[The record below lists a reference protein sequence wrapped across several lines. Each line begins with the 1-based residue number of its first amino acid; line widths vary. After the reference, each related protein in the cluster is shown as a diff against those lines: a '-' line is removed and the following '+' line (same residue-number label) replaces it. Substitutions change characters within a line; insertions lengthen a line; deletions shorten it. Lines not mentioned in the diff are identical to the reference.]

1 MAITSET
8 PLETGTTEAAR
19 GPALS
24 EYVSASVKK
33 VQSGESGLLPVL
45 LGLVGLMIFFQ
56 IKSSAFLS
64 AGNLTN
70 LLTQGT
76 TFILLGMA
84 EIWVLL
90 LGDIDLSTGYVAA
103 IGATVT
109 AITIGSPYNFP
120 WWLAMLLGVLCTTAI
135 SALSGAIIIKF
146 RLPAFIVT
154 LAGLLGW
161 EGVLIYL
168 VDGHGE
174 GGSISITS
182 KPFYDLVN
190 ANLSPLVGW
199 IFVAVVVVVFGAF
212 IVLQD
217 RRRRNNGLTAPPA
230 IVSWAKAVVVAA
242 AGVILVL
249 VCNTNRS
256 HFAAI
261 RGIPYAIPIVGFV
274 LVAWSFLLARTRF
287 GRYVYAMGANREAA
301 RRAGIS
307 LGWNRFFVFMLSG
320 FTAGIAGLIYASR
333 LGGVSDNI
341 DGGTL
346 VLYAV
351 AAAVIGGTSLFGG
364 RGKMVHA
371 LVGGLVI
378 ATIYNGMG
386 LIGLSAS
393 AQYMVTALVLLV
405 AVVVDALARRGSAA
419 T

>member
-1 MAITSET
+1 MAITTET
-8 PLETGTTEAAR
+8 PVETGTIEAAE
-19 GPALS
+19 GTTLG
-24 EYVSASVKK
+24 EFVSAFVKK

-45 LGLVGLMIFFQ
+45 LGLLALMIFFQ

-109 AITIGSPYNFP
+109 AITISSVP
-120 WWLAMLLGVLCTTAI
+120 WWLAMLLGVLTTTAI
-135 SALSGAIIIKF
+135 AALSGAIIIKF

-168 VDGHGE
+168 VDGHGV
-174 GGSISITS
+174 GGSISVTNR
-182 KPFYDLVN
+182 PFYDLVN

-199 IFVAVVVVVFGAF
+199 IFVVVVVVVFDVF

-217 RRRRNNGLTAPPA
+217 RRRRINGLTAPPV
-230 IVSWAKAVVVAA
+230 IVTWAKAVVVAA

-256 HFAAI
+256 HFATI
-261 RGIPYAIPIVGFV
+261 KGIPYAVPIVGVV
-274 LVAWSFLLARTRF
+274 LVAWSFVLARTRF

-307 LGWNRFFVFMLSG
+307 LGWNRFFVYLLSG
-320 FTAGIAGLIYASR
+320 LTAGIAGLIYASR
-333 LGGVSDNI
+333 LGGVSDDI

>member
-1 MAITSET
+1 MAIPTGT
-8 PLETGTTEAAR
+8 PLETGTLEATK
-19 GPALS
+19 GTPLS
-24 EYVSASVKK
+24 DYVSASVKR
-33 VQSGESGLLPVL
+33 VRSGESGLLPVL
-45 LGLVGLMIFFQ
+45 LGLLGLMIFFQ

-109 AITIGSPYNFP
+109 AITLGSPYDFP
-120 WWLAMLLGVLCTTAI
+120 WWFAMLAGVACTTAMG
-135 SALSGAIIIKF
+135 ALSGAIIIKF

-168 VDGHGE
+168 VDSHGT
-174 GGSISITS
+174 GGSISITN

-190 ANLSPLVGW
+190 ANLSPIVGW
-199 IFVAVVVVVFGAF
+199 IFVVVVVVIFSAF
-212 IVLQD
+212 IILQD
-217 RRRRNNGLTAPPA
+217 RRRRINGLTAPPT
-230 IVSWAKAVVVAA
+230 VVTWVKAAVIAA

-256 HFAAI
+256 HFATI
-261 RGIPYAIPIVGFV
+261 RGIPYAVPIVGFV
-274 LVAWSFLLARTRF
+274 LVLWSFILARTRF

-405 AVVVDALARRGSAA
+405 AVVVDALARRGSSA

>member
-1 MAITSET
+1 MAITSEK
-8 PLETGTTEAAR
+8 PVETGTLEAVQDTT
-19 GPALS
+19 LS
-24 EYVSASVKK
+24 EFVSAFVKK
-33 VQSGESGLLPVL
+33 VRSGESGLLPVL
-45 LGLVGLMIFFQ
+45 LGLLALSIFFQ

-109 AITIGSPYNFP
+109 AITIASVP
-120 WWLAMLLGVLCTTAI
+120 WWLAMLLGVLTTTAI
-135 SALSGAIIIKF
+135 AALSGAIIIKF

-168 VDGHGE
+168 VDGHGV
-174 GGSISITS
+174 GGSISVTN

-199 IFVAVVVVVFGAF
+199 IFVVVVVVVFDAF

-217 RRRRNNGLTAPPA
+217 RRRRNNGLTAPPV
-230 IVSWAKAVVVAA
+230 IVTWAKAVVVAA

-256 HFAAI
+256 HFATI
-261 RGIPYAIPIVGFV
+261 KGIPYAVPIVGVV
-274 LVAWSFLLARTRF
+274 LVMWSFVLARTRF

-307 LGWNRFFVFMLSG
+307 LGWNRFFVYLLSG

-333 LGGVSDNI
+333 LGGVSDDI

-405 AVVVDALARRGSAA
+405 AVLVDALARRGSAV

>member
-1 MAITSET
+1 MALKNAISSLSGVDDE
-8 PLETGTTEAAR
+8 
-19 GPALS
+19 PAIGGLV
-24 EYVSASVKK
+24 EYVTSSVKR
-33 VQSGESGLLPVL
+33 VRNGESGLLPVL
-45 LGLVGLMIFFQ
+45 LGLVGLIIFFQ
-56 IKSSAFLS
+56 LKSSAFLS
-64 AGNLTN
+64 SGNLTN
-70 LLTQGT
+70 LLTQGS

-84 EIWVLL
+84 EVWVLL
-90 LGDIDLSTGYVAA
+90 LGDIDLSIGYVAG

-109 AITIGSPYNFP
+109 AILVIGPYDFP
-120 WWLAMLLGVLCTTAI
+120 WWVAMLLGVLCSTAI
-135 SALSGAIIIKF
+135 GALHGAIIIKF
-146 RLPAFIVT
+146 KLPAFIVT

-174 GGSISITS
+174 GGTIGITN
-182 KPFYDLVN
+182 KQFYDLVN
-190 ANLSPLVGW
+190 ANLSPMVGW
-199 IFVAVVVVVFGAF
+199 ILTIVVIVIFGAF
-212 IVLQD
+212 IILRD
-217 RRRRNNGLTAPPA
+217 RRRRINRLTTPPLVVTFLKVA
-230 IVSWAKAVVVAA
+230 IIAA
-242 AGVILVL
+242 AGVTLVM

-256 HFAAI
+256 HFAVI
-261 RGIPYAIPIVGFV
+261 RGIPYAVPIVGFFLV
-274 LVAWSFLLARTRF
+274 LWSFILSRTRF
-287 GRYVYAMGANREAA
+287 GRYVYAMGGNREAA
-301 RRAGIS
+301 RRAGVS
-307 LGWNRFFVFMLSG
+307 LGWNRLFVFMLAG
-320 FTAGIAGLIYASR
+320 FTAGVAGLIYASR

-405 AVVVDALARRGSAA
+405 AVVIDSVARRGAIA
-419 T
+419 N

>member
-1 MAITSET
+1 MAITTET
-8 PLETGTTEAAR
+8 PVETGPIEAVE
-19 GPALS
+19 GVTLG
-24 EYVSASVKK
+24 EFVSAFGKK
-33 VQSGESGLLPVL
+33 VRSGESGLLPVL
-45 LGLVGLMIFFQ
+45 LGLLALMIFFQ

-109 AITIGSPYNFP
+109 AITISSVP
-120 WWLAMLLGVLCTTAI
+120 WWVAMLLGVLTTTAI
-135 SALSGAIIIKF
+135 AALSGAIIIKF

-168 VDGHGE
+168 VDGHGV
-174 GGSISITS
+174 GGSISVTN

-199 IFVAVVVVVFGAF
+199 IFVVVVVVVFDAF

-217 RRRRNNGLTAPPA
+217 RRRRNNGLTAPPV
-230 IVSWAKAVVVAA
+230 IITWAKAAVVAA

-256 HFAAI
+256 HFATI
-261 RGIPYAIPIVGFV
+261 KGIPYAVPIVGFV
-274 LVAWSFLLARTRF
+274 LVMWSFVLARTRF

-307 LGWNRFFVFMLSG
+307 LGWNRFFVYVLSG
-320 FTAGIAGLIYASR
+320 VTAGIAGLIYASR
-333 LGGVSDNI
+333 LGGVSDDI

-405 AVVVDALARRGSAA
+405 AVVVDALARRGSAV

>member
-1 MAITSET
+1 MALTRQA
-8 PLETGTTEAAR
+8 PVETGALEGVQETT
-19 GPALS
+19 LS
-24 EYVSASVKK
+24 EFVSSFVKK
-33 VQSGESGLLPVL
+33 VRSGESGLLPVL
-45 LGLVGLMIFFQ
+45 LGLVALMIFFQ
-56 IKSSAFLS
+56 TKSSAFLS

-109 AITIGSPYNFP
+109 AITISSVP
-120 WWLAMLLGVLCTTAI
+120 WWFAMLLGVLTTTAI
-135 SALSGAIIIKF
+135 AALSGAIIIKF
-146 RLPAFIVT
+146 RLPSFIVT

-168 VDGHGE
+168 VDGHGV
-174 GGSISITS
+174 GGSISVTN

-199 IFVAVVVVVFGAF
+199 IFVVVVVVVFDAF

-217 RRRRNNGLTAPPA
+217 RRRRNNGLTAPPV
-230 IVSWAKAVVVAA
+230 IVSWAKAALVAV

-256 HFAAI
+256 HFATI
-261 RGIPYAIPIVGFV
+261 KGIPYAVPIVGVV
-274 LVAWSFLLARTRF
+274 LVAWSFVLARTRF

-307 LGWNRFFVFMLSG
+307 LGWNRFFVYVLSG
-320 FTAGIAGLIYASR
+320 VTAGIAGLIYASR
-333 LGGVSDNI
+333 LGGVSDDI

-393 AQYMVTALVLLV
+393 AQYMVTALVLLI
-405 AVVVDALARRGSAA
+405 AVLVDALARRGSPV

>member
-1 MAITSET
+1 MAITTET
-8 PLETGTTEAAR
+8 PVETGTIEAAE
-19 GPALS
+19 GTTLG
-24 EYVSASVKK
+24 EFVSAFVKK

-45 LGLVGLMIFFQ
+45 LGLLALMIFFQ

-109 AITIGSPYNFP
+109 AITISSVP
-120 WWLAMLLGVLCTTAI
+120 WWLAMLLGVLTTTAI
-135 SALSGAIIIKF
+135 AALSGAIIIKF

-168 VDGHGE
+168 VDGHGV
-174 GGSISITS
+174 GGSISVTNR
-182 KPFYDLVN
+182 PFYDLVN

-199 IFVAVVVVVFGAF
+199 IFVVVVVVVFDVF

-217 RRRRNNGLTAPPA
+217 RRRRINGLTAPPV
-230 IVSWAKAVVVAA
+230 IVTWAKAVVVAA

-256 HFAAI
+256 HFATI
-261 RGIPYAIPIVGFV
+261 KGIPYAVPIVGVV
-274 LVAWSFLLARTRF
+274 LVAWSFVLARTRF

-307 LGWNRFFVFMLSG
+307 LGWNRFFVYLLSG
-320 FTAGIAGLIYASR
+320 LTAGIAGLIYASR
-333 LGGVSDNI
+333 LGGVSDDI

-393 AQYMVTALVLLV
+393 AQYMVTAHVLLV

>member
-1 MAITSET
+1 MAIPSGT
-8 PLETGTTEAAR
+8 PLETGTLEAAK
-19 GPALS
+19 GTPLS
-24 EYVSASVKK
+24 DYVSASVKR
-33 VQSGESGLLPVL
+33 VRSGESGLLPVL

-109 AITIGSPYNFP
+109 ALTLGSPYNFP
-120 WWLAMLLGVLCTTAI
+120 WWLAMVAGVAATTAMG
-135 SALSGAIIIKF
+135 ALSGAIIIKF

-168 VDGHGE
+168 VDSHGT

-190 ANLSPLVGW
+190 ANLSPVVGW
-199 IFVAVVVVVFGAF
+199 ILMAVVVVIFSAL
-212 IVLQD
+212 IILQD
-217 RRRRNNGLTAPPA
+217 RRRRNNGLTAPPT
-230 IVSWAKAVVVAA
+230 IVTWAKAVVIAA
-242 AGVILVL
+242 AGVVLVL

-256 HFAAI
+256 HFATI
-261 RGIPYAIPIVGFV
+261 RGIPYAVPIVGFV
-274 LVAWSFLLARTRF
+274 LVLWSFVLARTRF

-405 AVVVDALARRGSAA
+405 AVVVDALARRGSPAN
-419 T
+419 

>member
-1 MAITSET
+1 MAITTET
-8 PLETGTTEAAR
+8 PVETGPIEATE
-19 GPALS
+19 GVTLG
-24 EYVSASVKK
+24 EFVSAFGKK
-33 VQSGESGLLPVL
+33 VRSGESGLLPVL
-45 LGLVGLMIFFQ
+45 LGLLALMIFFQ

-109 AITIGSPYNFP
+109 AITISSVP
-120 WWLAMLLGVLCTTAI
+120 WWLAMLLGVLTTTAI
-135 SALSGAIIIKF
+135 AALSGAIIIKF

-168 VDGHGE
+168 VDGHGV
-174 GGSISITS
+174 GGSISVTN

-199 IFVAVVVVVFGAF
+199 IFVVAVVVVFDAF

-217 RRRRNNGLTAPPA
+217 RRRRNNGLTAPPV
-230 IVSWAKAVVVAA
+230 IITWAKAAVVAA

-256 HFAAI
+256 HFATI
-261 RGIPYAIPIVGFV
+261 KGIPYAVPIVGFV
-274 LVAWSFLLARTRF
+274 LVMWSFVLARTRF

-307 LGWNRFFVFMLSG
+307 LGWNRFFVYVLSG
-320 FTAGIAGLIYASR
+320 VTAGIAGLIYASR
-333 LGGVSDNI
+333 LGGVSDDI

>member
-1 MAITSET
+1 MAITTET
-8 PLETGTTEAAR
+8 PVETGTIEAAE
-19 GPALS
+19 GTTLG
-24 EYVSASVKK
+24 EFVSAFVKK
-33 VQSGESGLLPVL
+33 VRSGESGLLPVL
-45 LGLVGLMIFFQ
+45 LGLLALMIFFQ

-109 AITIGSPYNFP
+109 AITIDSVP
-120 WWLAMLLGVLCTTAI
+120 WWLAMLLGVLTTTAI
-135 SALSGAIIIKF
+135 AALSGAIIIKF

-168 VDGHGE
+168 VDGHGV
-174 GGSISITS
+174 GGSISVTNR
-182 KPFYDLVN
+182 PFYDLVN

-199 IFVAVVVVVFGAF
+199 IFVVVVVVVFDAF

-217 RRRRNNGLTAPPA
+217 RRRRINGLTAPPV
-230 IVSWAKAVVVAA
+230 IVTWAKAVVVAA

-256 HFAAI
+256 HFATI
-261 RGIPYAIPIVGFV
+261 KGIPYAVPIVGVV
-274 LVAWSFLLARTRF
+274 LVAWSFVLSRTRF

-307 LGWNRFFVFMLSG
+307 LGWNRFFVYLLSG
-320 FTAGIAGLIYASR
+320 LTAGIAGLIYASR
-333 LGGVSDNI
+333 LGGVSDDI

-405 AVVVDALARRGSAA
+405 AVVVDALARRGSAV

>member
-1 MAITSET
+1 MAIVSGT
-8 PLETGTTEAAR
+8 PVETGPIEATQETT
-19 GPALS
+19 LS
-24 EYVSASVKK
+24 EFVSAFVKK
-33 VQSGESGLLPVL
+33 VRSGESGLLPVL
-45 LGLVGLMIFFQ
+45 LGLVALMIFFQ
-56 IKSSAFLS
+56 TKSSAFLS

-109 AITIGSPYNFP
+109 AIAIGSLP
-120 WWLAMLLGVLCTTAI
+120 WWIAMLLGILTATGI
-135 SALSGAIIIKF
+135 TALSGIIIIKF

-161 EGVLIYL
+161 EGVLIWL
-168 VDGHGE
+168 VDGHGV
-174 GGSISITS
+174 GGSISVTN

-199 IFVAVVVVVFGAF
+199 IFVIAVVVIFDAF
-212 IVLQD
+212 ILLQD
-217 RRRRNNGLTAPPA
+217 RRRRNNGLTAPPV
-230 IVSWAKAVVVAA
+230 IISWAKAAIVAA

-256 HFAAI
+256 HFATI
-261 RGIPYAIPIVGFV
+261 KGIPYAVPIVGAV
-274 LVAWSFLLARTRF
+274 LVAWSFVLARTRF

-307 LGWNRFFVFMLSG
+307 LGWNRFFVYVLSG
-320 FTAGIAGLIYASR
+320 VTSGVAGLIYASR
-333 LGGVSDNI
+333 LGGVSDDI

-405 AVVVDALARRGSAA
+405 AVLVDALARRGA
-419 T
+419 TAT

>member
-1 MAITSET
+1 
-8 PLETGTTEAAR
+8 
-19 GPALS
+19 
-24 EYVSASVKK
+24 
-33 VQSGESGLLPVL
+33 
-45 LGLVGLMIFFQ
+45 MIFFQ

-109 AITIGSPYNFP
+109 AITIGSVP
-120 WWLAMLLGVLCTTAI
+120 WWVAMLLGVLTTTAI
-135 SALSGAIIIKF
+135 AALSGAIIIKF

-168 VDGHGE
+168 VDSHGV
-174 GGSISITS
+174 GGSISVTN

-199 IFVAVVVVVFGAF
+199 IFVVVVVVVFDAF

-217 RRRRNNGLTAPPA
+217 RRRRNNGLTAPPV
-230 IVSWAKAVVVAA
+230 IITWAKAAVVAA

-256 HFAAI
+256 HFATI
-261 RGIPYAIPIVGFV
+261 KGIPYAIPIVGFV
-274 LVAWSFLLARTRF
+274 LVAWSFVLARTRF

-307 LGWNRFFVFMLSG
+307 LGWNRFFVYLLSG
-320 FTAGIAGLIYASR
+320 ATAGIAGLIYASR
-333 LGGVSDNI
+333 LGGVSDDI

-351 AAAVIGGTSLFGG
+351 AAAVIESGTSLFAVE
-364 RGKMVHA
+364 RGKITRLSSVVSSLLA
-371 LVGGLVI
+371 
-378 ATIYNGMG
+378 IYNGMG
-386 LIGLSAS
+386 LLGLSA
-393 AQYMVTALVLLV
+393 ATQYMVTALVLLV
-405 AVVVDALARRGSAA
+405 AVVVDALARRGAA
-419 T
+419 VT

>member
-1 MAITSET
+1 MALTRQA
-8 PLETGTTEAAR
+8 PVETGTTEDIQDTTLGEFA
-19 GPALS
+19 
-24 EYVSASVKK
+24 SAFVKK
-33 VQSGESGLLPVL
+33 VRSGESGLLPVL
-45 LGLVGLMIFFQ
+45 LGLVALMIFFQ
-56 IKSSAFLS
+56 TKSSAFLS

-109 AITIGSPYNFP
+109 AITISSVP
-120 WWLAMLLGVLCTTAI
+120 WWFAMLLGVLTTTGIA
-135 SALSGAIIIKF
+135 ALSGAIIIKF
-146 RLPAFIVT
+146 RLPSFIVT

-168 VDGHGE
+168 VDGHGV
-174 GGSISITS
+174 GGSISVTN

-199 IFVAVVVVVFGAF
+199 IFVVVVVVVFDAF

-217 RRRRNNGLTAPPA
+217 RRRRNNGLTAPPV
-230 IVSWAKAVVVAA
+230 IISWAKSALVAA

-256 HFAAI
+256 HFATI
-261 RGIPYAIPIVGFV
+261 KGIPYAVPIVGVV
-274 LVAWSFLLARTRF
+274 LVAWSFVLARTRF

-307 LGWNRFFVFMLSG
+307 LGWNRFFVYVLSG
-320 FTAGIAGLIYASR
+320 VTAGIAGLIYASR
-333 LGGVSDNI
+333 LGGVSDDI

-405 AVVVDALARRGSAA
+405 AVLVDALARRGSPVA
-419 T
+419 

>member
-1 MAITSET
+1 MAITSER
-8 PLETGTTEAAR
+8 PVETGTLEAVQDTT
-19 GPALS
+19 LS
-24 EYVSASVKK
+24 EFVSAFVKK
-33 VQSGESGLLPVL
+33 VRSGESGLLPVL
-45 LGLVGLMIFFQ
+45 LGLLALSIFFQ

-109 AITIGSPYNFP
+109 AITIASVP
-120 WWLAMLLGVLCTTAI
+120 WWLAMLLGVLTTTAI
-135 SALSGAIIIKF
+135 AALSGAIIIKF

-168 VDGHGE
+168 VDGHGV
-174 GGSISITS
+174 GGSISITNR
-182 KPFYDLVN
+182 PFYDLVN

-199 IFVAVVVVVFGAF
+199 IFVVVVVAVFDAF

-217 RRRRNNGLTAPPA
+217 RRRRNNGLTAPPV
-230 IVSWAKAVVVAA
+230 IVTWAKAAVVAA

-256 HFAAI
+256 HFATI
-261 RGIPYAIPIVGFV
+261 KGIPYAVPIVGVV
-274 LVAWSFLLARTRF
+274 LVMWSFVLARTRF

-307 LGWNRFFVFMLSG
+307 LGWNRFFVYLLSG

-333 LGGVSDNI
+333 LGGVSDDI

-405 AVVVDALARRGSAA
+405 AVLVDALARRGSAV

>member
-1 MAITSET
+1 MAMTQGA
-8 PLETGTTEAAR
+8 PLES
-19 GPALS
+19 GPKDADKITLS
-24 EYVSASVKK
+24 EYGATLVRKVK
-33 VQSGESGLLPVL
+33 SGESGLLPVL
-45 LGLVGLMIFFQ
+45 LGLLGLAIFFQ

-70 LLTQGT
+70 LLTQGA

-109 AITIGSPYNFP
+109 AILIGSPYSYP
-120 WWLAMLLGVLCTTAI
+120 WWLAMLLGIACTTAMG
-135 SALSGAIIIKF
+135 ALSGAIIIKF

-168 VDGHGE
+168 IDGHGE
-174 GGSISITS
+174 GGTISITN
-182 KPFYDLVN
+182 KELYDLVN

-199 IFVAVVVVVFGAF
+199 IFVGAVVILFGGF
-212 IVLQD
+212 IFLQD

-230 IVSWAKAVVVAA
+230 VITWLKVAVLAG

-261 RGIPYAIPIVGFV
+261 RGIPYAVPIVGAV
-274 LVAWSFLLARTRF
+274 LVLWSFTLSRTRF

-307 LGWNRFFVFMLSG
+307 LGWNRLFVFMLSG
-320 FTAGIAGLIYASR
+320 TTAGIAGLIYASR
-333 LGGVSDNI
+333 LGGVSDDI

-378 ATIYNGMG
+378 AAIYNGMG
-386 LIGLSAS
+386 LIGLSSS

-405 AVVVDALARRGSAA
+405 AVVVDALARRGSPAQ
-419 T
+419 

>member
-1 MAITSET
+1 MALTRQA
-8 PLETGTTEAAR
+8 PVETGTTEP
-19 GPALS
+19 GQDTSLS
-24 EYVSASVKK
+24 EFASAFVKK
-33 VQSGESGLLPVL
+33 VRSGESGLLPVL
-45 LGLVGLMIFFQ
+45 LGLVALMIFFQ
-56 IKSSAFLS
+56 TKSSAFLS

-109 AITIGSPYNFP
+109 AITISSVP
-120 WWLAMLLGVLCTTAI
+120 WWFAMLLGVLTTTAI
-135 SALSGAIIIKF
+135 AALSGAIIIKF
-146 RLPAFIVT
+146 RLPSFIVT

-168 VDGHGE
+168 VDGHGV
-174 GGSISITS
+174 GGSISVTN

-199 IFVAVVVVVFGAF
+199 IFVVVVVVVFDAF

-217 RRRRNNGLTAPPA
+217 RRRRNNGLTAPPV
-230 IVSWAKAVVVAA
+230 IISWAKAALVAA

-256 HFAAI
+256 HFASI
-261 RGIPYAIPIVGFV
+261 KGIPYAVPIVGVV
-274 LVAWSFLLARTRF
+274 LVAWSFVLARTRF

-307 LGWNRFFVFMLSG
+307 LGWNRFFVYVLSG
-320 FTAGIAGLIYASR
+320 VTAGIAGLIYASR
-333 LGGVSDNI
+333 LGGVSDDI

-393 AQYMVTALVLLV
+393 AQYMVTALVLLI
-405 AVVVDALARRGSAA
+405 AVLVDALARRGSPV

>member
-1 MAITSET
+1 MAISSGT
-8 PLETGTTEAAR
+8 PVETGTVAAAQ
-19 GPALS
+19 GTTLS
-24 EYVSASVKK
+24 EFVSAFFKK
-33 VQSGESGLLPVL
+33 VRSGESGLLPVL
-45 LGLVGLMIFFQ
+45 LGLVALMIFFQ

-109 AITIGSPYNFP
+109 AITISSVP
-120 WWLAMLLGVLCTTAI
+120 WWFAMLLGVLTTTAI
-135 SALSGAIIIKF
+135 AALSGAIIIKF

-168 VDGHGE
+168 VDGHGV
-174 GGSISITS
+174 GGSISVTN

-199 IFVAVVVVVFGAF
+199 IFVVAVVVIFGAF

-217 RRRRNNGLTAPPA
+217 RRRRNNGLTAPPV
-230 IVSWAKAVVVAA
+230 IVTWAKAAVIAA

-256 HFAAI
+256 HFASI
-261 RGIPYAIPIVGFV
+261 RGIPYAVPIVGAV
-274 LVAWSFLLARTRF
+274 LVAWSFVLARTRF

-307 LGWNRFFVFMLSG
+307 LGWNRFFVYLLSG

-333 LGGVSDNI
+333 LGGVSDDI

-393 AQYMVTALVLLV
+393 SQYMVTALVLLV
-405 AVVVDALARRGSAA
+405 AVVVDALARRGAAA